1 MTDIDPEREW
11 YYSISVH
18 LTIDSPVYLR
28 GVIRQ
33 RDARTRQELV
43 ADILVAHWC
52 DPHASYAT
60 VHHLERN
67 DL

>member
-11 YYSISVH
+11 YYSITVH
-18 LTIDSPVYLR
+18 FTVRDPAYLR

-33 RDARTRQELV
+33 RDASTRQELV
-43 ADILVAHWC
+43 ADILIAHQC
-52 DPHASYAT
+52 DPHAAYAI